1 MRLHGAKIKNG
12 EKWEFALCKGNAI
25 KSMRSSV
32 GNSDKLKLNYL
43 ALLRSSLVLRQKP
56 ELRVK
61 AIIEKLLYMSGRD
74 QRRALFSLKQIFQDD
89 KDLVHEF
96 VQNEGLDCLIKLGR
110 ESDQTHQNHI
120 LRALGQLMLY
130 VDGMNGI
137 IAHNATICW
146 LYELLESP
154 YRLVVKTA
162 LKLLLV
168 FVEYTES
175 NALLLIAALSKVE
188 KAKGRPEWSSLMK
201 ILCDKKASDVET
213 LILGMTVVNKTL
225 NGIPD
230 QDTFFDVVDCLEN
243 LGLEEAMKQM
253 YSLKDPQLTQQ
264 VQHYEHEVRK
274 EDAAMQSDDSDPQL
288 VRMRNGT
295 TTNSQPSTA
304 AAHAMQRATENN
316 LQNGNDRRSMMRR
329 RQMEAEELRQQ
340 QMEKKNSFERQPE
353 EPYSNGIQNG
363 VNHRFDL
370 PKQPSWR
377 SNQTNGIETNNN
389 ITYPP
394 KDYEDEKL
402 IPSSPRIPPPP
413 PLPST
418 MISPVSSTGTNDE
431 KENIDD
437 ERHQPKAP
445 PPAIPAHIFSPTEH
459 KTMEF
464 PEPLKEPEPE
474 PVKPVLTQ
482 KKDDSDDETVAQGG
496 FAALLKKKAA
506 KMESGSTF
514 RKGILE
520 TKQSESEI
528 RWKEAAEKVKNK
540 PMVFNDID
548 FSALAEF
555 EQDPLILVRQAQ
567 AQQERNS
574 GTRSMYGAIPPP
586 PPPGGGVP
594 PPPPLWKQNGNM
606 SMSMTEGANKGGTV
620 RLHWKAAQ
628 YDAFASVPQLQ
639 NKGNFWEKVEKP
651 QIDVT
656 NLTKLFEQKQ
666 KELPTKKVG
675 EVNKPQVLQVL
686 SVKRS
691 QAINIGL
698 TKLPPI
704 STIPPAIRKFD
715 SAVLNKDAIEKIL
728 QTMMPTVEE
737 VERIHEKQA
746 EHPDMPLGQAEQ
758 FMLSLS
764 EIDCLLERLRLW
776 MFMLDYPTMEADVSE
791 SLNELKNAMLEVEE
805 SQTFRQV
812 MGLLLTIGNALN
824 GTEIQAFQLDFL
836 SRASEVK
843 DAVHKYP
850 LTYHA
855 AELMLNRVPES
866 SDLHSEFGAV
876 SRCSRL
882 DFDAVHDNL
891 KKMEQDCK
899 ACFDYVAK
907 IANKD
912 NSSSMKTKVTDY
924 LNEVA
929 QRIHN
934 LKRAHRYAFFKW
946 NSFLLYLG
954 YGPQEIKDL
963 KPMNVF
969 KVIAEFALEYRTN
982 RDKIVQMRKRMQ
994 EKRERNKTRGMM
1006 INAAQKQQ
1014 QQSGFGIESKRTQPV
1029 EVSDKDRHQQMQRF
1043 LANSTNA
1050 DENTLQR
1057 RRIGQ
1062 PTPER
1067 QIIAN
1072 EALRKS
1078 PGEDNEDELL
1088 DGVVRTVTA
1097 QAESRDHSR
1106 RRARQFNRK
1115 SLRRTRTIRADNL
1128 IGAGSDN
1135 GY

>member
-1 MRLHGAKIKNG
+1 
-12 EKWEFALCKGNAI
+12 
-25 KSMRSSV
+25 
-32 GNSDKLKLNYL
+32 
-43 ALLRSSLVLRQKP
+43 
-56 ELRVK
+56 
-61 AIIEKLLYMSGRD
+61 
-74 QRRALFSLKQIFQDD
+74 
-89 KDLVHEF
+89 
-96 VQNEGLDCLIKLGR
+96 
-110 ESDQTHQNHI
+110 
-120 LRALGQLMLY
+120 
-130 VDGMNGI
+130 
-137 IAHNATICW
+137 
-146 LYELLESP
+146 
-154 YRLVVKTA
+154 
-162 LKLLLV
+162 
-168 FVEYTES
+168 
-175 NALLLIAALSKVE
+175 
-188 KAKGRPEWSSLMK
+188 
-201 ILCDKKASDVET
+201 
-213 LILGMTVVNKTL
+213 
-225 NGIPD
+225 
-230 QDTFFDVVDCLEN
+230 
-243 LGLEEAMKQM
+243 
-253 YSLKDPQLTQQ
+253 
-264 VQHYEHEVRK
+264 
-274 EDAAMQSDDSDPQL
+274 
-288 VRMRNGT
+288 
-295 TTNSQPSTA
+295 
-304 AAHAMQRATENN
+304 
-316 LQNGNDRRSMMRR
+316 
-329 RQMEAEELRQQ
+329 
-340 QMEKKNSFERQPE
+340 
-353 EPYSNGIQNG
+353 
-363 VNHRFDL
+363 
-370 PKQPSWR
+370 
-377 SNQTNGIETNNN
+377 
-389 ITYPP
+389 
-394 KDYEDEKL
+394 
-402 IPSSPRIPPPP
+402 
-413 PLPST
+413 
-418 MISPVSSTGTNDE
+418 
-431 KENIDD
+431 
-437 ERHQPKAP
+437 
-445 PPAIPAHIFSPTEH
+445 
-459 KTMEF
+459 MEF
-464 PEPLKEPEPE
+464 PEPAEEPEPE

-482 KKDDSDDETVAQGG
+482 KKEDSDDETVAQGG

-514 RKGILE
+514 RKGLLE

-528 RWKEAAEKVKNK
+528 RWREAAEKVKNK

-555 EQDPLILVRQAQ
+555 EQDPLILVKQAQ
-567 AQQERNS
+567 AQQDRNN

-586 PPPGGGVP
+586 PPLNGGGVPMPPPLNGSGVP
-594 PPPPLWKQNGNM
+594 PPPPMWKNGGM
-606 SMSMTEGANKGGTV
+606 SMSMTEASKGGTV

-628 YDAFASVPQLQ
+628 FDALAAVPMLQ

-666 KELPTKKVG
+666 KEVPSKKAG
-675 EVNKPQVLQVL
+675 EVHKPQVLQVL

-737 VERIHEKQA
+737 VERIKEKQY

-812 MGLLLTIGNALN
+812 MGVLLTIGNALN
-824 GTEIQAFQLDFL
+824 GTDIQAFQLDFL

-866 SDLHSEFGAV
+866 SDLHSEFGAT

-907 IANKD
+907 IASKD
-912 NSSSMKTKVTDY
+912 NSSSMKTKVTSY
-924 LNEVA
+924 LTEVA
-929 QRIHN
+929 ERIHN
-934 LKRAHRYAFFKW
+934 LKRAHRHAFYKW

-954 YGPQEIKDL
+954 YSAQEVKDL
-963 KPMNVF
+963 KPMAVF

-982 RDKIVQMRKRMQ
+982 RDKIVQMRKRMA

-1014 QQSGFGIESKRTQPV
+1014 QQGAYNGYEAKKPV
-1029 EVSDKDRHQQMQRF
+1029 PTPEMSDKDRHQQMQRF
-1043 LANSTNA
+1043 LSNNTNS

-1072 EALRKS
+1072 EVMRKS
-1078 PGEDNEDELL
+1078 PGEETVEDELL

-1097 QAESRDHSR
+1097 QAESRDHTR

-1128 IGAGSDN
+1128 VSDN